1 MTDAG
6 RWNEGWLDHTTHV
19 KIGDPFSIFTVS
31 LISLQ
36 GFCILGMRKRNPEVV
51 FLKNIKDR
59 DPVLARR
66 LHTDISTAIFCKPV
80 TQFLQPFGK
89 GRETSL
95 LIFSTVIG
103 IRNTDTGKESCFA
116 DI

>member
-1 MTDAG
+1 M
-6 RWNEGWLDHTTHV
+6 
-19 KIGDPFSIFTVS
+19 
-31 LISLQ
+31 
-36 GFCILGMRKRNPEVV
+36 GFCILRMRKRNPKVV
-51 FLKNIKDR
+51 FPKNVKDR
-59 DPVLARR
+59 DSVLARR
-66 LHTDISTAIFCKPV
+66 LHTDISTAIFCKSV

-103 IRNTDTGKESCFA
+103 IRNTDTGKEPCFA